1 MPAKSFVSHEPGC
14 DRQRPGRLRVERG
27 SPPAGAGAG
36 SAGGL
41 ASGEA
46 TAHINIGQCV
56 LERGDIAA
64 ALVWADEAF
73 ELARQIEE
81 RTIMARSFLLR
92 ADACEA
98 ARDPPAALAA
108 LEGARTRFEAVG
120 AAPHVAITSV
130 LIAEHC
136 RLADDLSR
144 AVAEVNRVL
153 LALAGGVSLDGT
165 GEELRVRHLCV
176 KVLQATGDARGAAAR
191 SLARRLAGHGGA
203 HRRRGHALGV
213 PGQRASASRGRRGPG
228 GALGAGLS
236 GLSGVGRTHPPVRSF
251 VRPSA
256 RSLARSFAIG
266 PQPSRASGA
275 ATVCPPHRQRQRH
288 RRHPHAGSASGRR
301 PARLPPAAPGS
312 AAGA

>member
-1 MPAKSFVSHEPGC
+1 MRGPLSRVRERVGVRAVACPPKVLFLMSLGVIASVLGDFALSEVHH
-14 DRQRPGRLRVERG
+14 RQALALALGRQ
-27 SPPAGAGAG
+27 AGWR
-36 SAGGL
+36 L
-41 ASGEA
+41 AEA

-108 LEGARTRFEAVG
+108 LEEARTRFEAVD

-176 KVLQATGDARGAAAR
+176 KVLQATGDARAALQLEALHADLQATVARIADAATRLASLDNVQAHREIVAAWAAR
-191 SLARRLAGHGGA
+191 S
-203 HRRRGHALGV
+203 
-213 PGQRASASRGRRGPG
+213 
-228 GALGAGLS
+228 
-236 GLSGVGRTHPPVRSF
+236 
-251 VRPSA
+251 
-256 RSLARSFAIG
+256 
-266 PQPSRASGA
+266 
-275 ATVCPPHRQRQRH
+275 
-288 RRHPHAGSASGRR
+288 
-301 PARLPPAAPGS
+301 APG
-312 AAGA
+312 

>member
-1 MPAKSFVSHEPGC
+1 MTFELQQLESAIQALDAQRALLGDAVTETALAPLRAQRDALLAAPGV
-14 DRQRPGRLRVERG
+14 RGETTPVVVRRP
-27 SPPAGAGAG
+27 SPPPSRVRERVGVRAVACPPKVLFLMSLGVIASVLGDFALSEVHHRQALALALGRQAGWR
-36 SAGGL
+36 L
-41 ASGEA
+41 AEA

-108 LEGARTRFEAVG
+108 LEEARTRFEAVD

-176 KVLQATGDARGAAAR
+176 KVLQATGDARAALQLEALHADLQATVARIADAATRLASLDNVQAHREIVAAWAAR
-191 SLARRLAGHGGA
+191 S
-203 HRRRGHALGV
+203 V
-213 PGQRASASRGRRGPG
+213 PG
-228 GALGAGLS
+228 
-236 GLSGVGRTHPPVRSF
+236 
-251 VRPSA
+251 
-256 RSLARSFAIG
+256 
-266 PQPSRASGA
+266 
-275 ATVCPPHRQRQRH
+275 
-288 RRHPHAGSASGRR
+288 
-301 PARLPPAAPGS
+301 
-312 AAGA
+312 

>member
-1 MPAKSFVSHEPGC
+1 M
-14 DRQRPGRLRVERG
+14 
-27 SPPAGAGAG
+27 
-36 SAGGL
+36 
-41 ASGEA
+41 
-46 TAHINIGQCV
+46 

-108 LEGARTRFEAVG
+108 LEEARTRFEAVG

-176 KVLQATGDARGAAAR
+176 KVLQATGDARAAQQLEALHADLQATVARIADAATRLASLDNVQAHREIVAAWAAR
-191 SLARRLAGHGGA
+191 S
-203 HRRRGHALGV
+203 
-213 PGQRASASRGRRGPG
+213 
-228 GALGAGLS
+228 
-236 GLSGVGRTHPPVRSF
+236 
-251 VRPSA
+251 
-256 RSLARSFAIG
+256 
-266 PQPSRASGA
+266 
-275 ATVCPPHRQRQRH
+275 
-288 RRHPHAGSASGRR
+288 
-301 PARLPPAAPGS
+301 APG
-312 AAGA
+312 